1 MVHRSTSYL
10 GLAVGLALL
19 LDMGFTPTPVVA
31 AKSPHPSIDG
41 SWSFA
46 TLTPL
51 ERPPSVTKA
60 TFASPKERAEFVKQ
74 DLADREKRY
83 VDELGGHSYS
93 VEWYE
98 WGVDT
103 NGNRTSLITDP
114 EDGRLPPQ
122 TPAAR
127 ERMMA
132 SRKATRTPDG
142 DNGQNAG
149 PEDRSIQERCILGM
163 NAGPPYISAF
173 YNNNL
178 EIVANDDYAMLIT
191 EMIHTAR
198 VVRLQPTPESPLR
211 QYGGVS
217 RGRWE
222 GESLVIET
230 KSFLA
235 EGAQHVLKF
244 TSAGGGS
251 TSLQVTER
259 FSLKDANTLRYEF
272 TVNDPLTWTR
282 PWTAAVLMARSKEP
296 MYEYACHEGNYAMKN
311 ILTGA
316 RISEQKA
323 LGKLDGGPK

>member
-1 MVHRSTSYL
+1 MVHRLTSYL
-10 GLAVGLALL
+10 GLAGGLALL
-19 LDMGFTPTPVVA
+19 LDMGFAPTPVVA

-51 ERPPSVTKA
+51 ERPQGVTKA
-60 TFASPKERAEFVKQ
+60 TFASPEERAEFIKQ
-74 DLADREKRY
+74 DLADRQKRY
-83 VDELGGHSYS
+83 VDDLGGHSYN

-98 WGVDT
+98 WGTDT
-103 NGNRTSLITDP
+103 NGSRTSLITDP

-132 SRKATRTPDG
+132 SRTVRRAPDG
-142 DNGQNAG
+142 DSGRNAG

-163 NAGPPYISAF
+163 NAGPPYISSF

-178 EIVANDDYAMLIT
+178 EIVANDNYAMLIT

-198 VVRLQPTPESPLR
+198 VVPLQPVADTQLR
-211 QYGGVS
+211 QFGGVS

-222 GESLVIET
+222 GDSLVIET
-230 KSFLA
+230 KNFLA
-235 EGAQHVLKF
+235 DGAQHVLKF

-282 PWTAAVLMARSKEP
+282 PWTAVAFMARSKEP